1 MTRISAL
8 LLLVIVQSSYALQF
22 GNAYRVADINQQ
34 GFAAGAYLQAV
45 VPVGDGFV
53 AFMSYRGTLIGTPI
67 DRFGH
72 PQRQF
77 VKVIQSGPGII
88 FGSAAA
94 TADGVL
100 VAWTE
105 VSKSYFQFLRADLS
119 AKGDPIALTHFVGS
133 LACNASGCAAF
144 SGADLTLIRNDGSV
158 VSTTSVQSAPN
169 SGGAITALDSG
180 FVLAWKS
187 SGPAVHVVFTDDNG
201 RMTATADI
209 PTTYIGGALSVA
221 VAKHPAGAV
230 AVWSE
235 PAGLYAA
242 IIATSGQILSTN
254 LVATLPSM
262 PGAVSVDSDG
272 NNYLIAASAELPFS
286 GVFFEGIRGPSEL
299 YAIRMTSNLEKNGDI
314 FPVST
319 ITSFNEPVAV
329 THLAGD
335 FLIGWHHGPG
345 ISNVASARVA
355 LVDSAGHVAK
365 PNGDAVAVAPADQ
378 SPVALATS
386 ADRYLAIW
394 YESESEGRK
403 ILKAARVDRFGGQLD
418 PSGIPLGPGDADGIN
433 AASDGNSFAV
443 TWYETVDNSPHV
455 VFAAIDGRTGA
466 VQKKTIVNTAARSRI
481 VWDGSAYLLAIG
493 GGPALGLMRLASD
506 GNTIWSVPVPST
518 FPVSVAVAAIPGR
531 TMLAWYEAQMPAVV
545 IALFDEQGR
554 EVSRH
559 EVARGGV
566 NTVTLSSNQR
576 DAFLLVTR
584 ISGNDFAVRFSA
596 DGRRLDGP
604 QGSFGSL
611 VETHGS
617 FLSPLVAPFQD
628 HWLILDA
635 FRAIEFPSI
644 LSTTIDSPYVADLA
658 PWSDG
663 KAAILESR
671 VSNGTRIAVILEVG
685 PQSLPPRRR
694 SVVR

>member
-1 MTRISAL
+1 MTRIGAL
-8 LLLVIVQSSYALQF
+8 LLLFVIIQSSFALQF
-22 GNAYRVADINQQ
+22 GNAHRVANVNQQ
-34 GFAAGAYLQAV
+34 GFAAGAYLLAV

-53 AFMSYRGTLIGTPI
+53 AFTSYRGTMIGTPI

-77 VKVIQSGPGII
+77 AKVIQSGPGII

-105 VSKSYFQFLRADLS
+105 ISKSYFQFLRADLS
-119 AKGDPIALTHFVGS
+119 PKGDRIALTHFVGS

-158 VSTTSVQSAPN
+158 VSTVSVQSAPN

-180 FVLAWKS
+180 FVLAWRQ
-187 SGPAVHVVFTDDNG
+187 ATVHVAFTDDNG
-201 RMTATADI
+201 RITATADV

-230 AVWSE
+230 VVWSE

-242 IIATSGQILSTN
+242 TIAPSGQILSTN

-262 PGAVSVDSDG
+262 PGAVSVDSNG

-286 GVFFEGIRGPSEL
+286 GVFFEGIIGPSEL

-319 ITSFNEPVAV
+319 LTAFNEPVAV

-345 ISNVASARVA
+345 ISSVASARVA

-378 SPVALATS
+378 GPVALATS

-403 ILKAARVDRFGGQLD
+403 TLKAARVDRFGGQLD
-418 PSGIPLGPGDADGIN
+418 PGGIPLGPGNADGIS

-443 TWYETVDNSPHV
+443 TWYETLDNSPHV

-481 VWDGSAYLLAIG
+481 AWDGSAYLLAIG
-493 GGPALGLMRLASD
+493 GGPALGLMRLAPD
-506 GNTIWSVPVPST
+506 GNTIWSVPVLST
-518 FPVSVAVAAIPGR
+518 FPISVAVAAIPGR
-531 TMLAWYEAQMPAVV
+531 TILAWYEAQTPAVV
-545 IALFDEQGR
+545 IALFDDQGR
-554 EVSRH
+554 EISRH

-584 ISGNDFAVRFSA
+584 ISGNDFAVRFTA

-635 FRAIEFPSI
+635 FRAIEFPSG

-658 PWSDG
+658 PLSDG
-663 KAAILESR
+663 KAAILESQ